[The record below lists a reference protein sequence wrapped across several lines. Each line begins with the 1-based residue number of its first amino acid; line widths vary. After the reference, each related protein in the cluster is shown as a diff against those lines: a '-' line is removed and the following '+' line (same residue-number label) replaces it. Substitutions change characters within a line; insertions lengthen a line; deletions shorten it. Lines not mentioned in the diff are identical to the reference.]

1 MSSVGAEMK
10 TEEAI
15 GQIRAACPWISRDQI
30 LKRLE
35 KEKRKTGGFISD
47 ETLLSMIAAEF
58 GCAISKRE
66 TPVPSLSLADLIP
79 GLNDVTAVG
88 RVLATFPSKTFEGNR
103 KGKFASLLIDD
114 RSAILRV
121 VLWNDKASLLESGI
135 IKVGELVRFS
145 HGYTREN
152 LSGKVELH
160 VGDKCKV
167 EADPQGLEKRDYP
180 GIGKFS
186 TRIGELTGSHVNK
199 RVNLVGTVKRMFP
212 ASSFKRRDSSQGTVM
227 RFVLGDHTGEVSV
240 VVWNEKVGELEKT
253 VVVGAKLKIV
263 NARVKKAPG
272 EGLEV
277 HVDAV
282 TYAGSLAQDEETLR
296 IADLKEGQGGFT
308 VEGEVATKPML
319 RDVKTGSGELL
330 KLATFEI
337 KDETGRIW
345 VSAWRE
351 HADAASNLR
360 LGDKIIIKDAYAK
373 KGFSDQLEI
382 STRGHTSIT
391 IAQ

>member
-1 MSSVGAEMK
+1 MSDVGAEMK

-15 GQIRAACPWISRDQI
+15 VQIRAACPWISRDQI

-66 TPVPSLSLADLIP
+66 TPVPSLSLVDLIP

-88 RVLATFPSKTFEGNR
+88 RVLATFPPKAFEGSR
-103 KGKFASLLIDD
+103 KGKFASLLIADKT
-114 RSAILRV
+114 AILRV
-121 VLWNDKASLLESGI
+121 VLWNDKASLPESE
-135 IKVGELVRFS
+135 IKVGALVRFS

-160 VGDKCKV
+160 VGDKCEV
-167 EADPQGLEKRDYP
+167 ETAPKGLEKRDYP

-186 TRIGELTGSHVNK
+186 TRIGELTASDVNK
-199 RVNLVGTVKRMFP
+199 RVNIVGTVKKMFP

-227 RFVLGDHTGEVSV
+227 RFVLGNHTGEVSV

-253 VVVGAKLKIV
+253 VVVGERLKIV

-277 HVDAV
+277 HVDTA

-296 IADLKEGQGGFT
+296 IADLREGQDGFT

-319 RDVKTGSGELL
+319 RDIKTARGELL
-330 KLATFEI
+330 KLATFEL
-337 KDETGRIW
+337 KDETSRIW
-345 VSAWRE
+345 VSAWRK
-351 HADAASNLR
+351 HADAASNLK